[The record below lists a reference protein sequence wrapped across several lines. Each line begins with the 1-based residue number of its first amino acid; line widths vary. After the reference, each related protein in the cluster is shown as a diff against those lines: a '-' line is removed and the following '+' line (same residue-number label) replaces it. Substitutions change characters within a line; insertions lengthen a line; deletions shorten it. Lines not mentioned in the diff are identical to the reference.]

1 MTHRM
6 FLIAWL
12 VIVWMALWR
21 DPSIANLVGG
31 LLVAIGITWL
41 FPVPTRRSTLRVRP
55 LALLRFLG
63 HAAVAIVRA
72 NLVVAWE
79 VITPGNRTNE
89 GVVAVDLRED
99 HPVVITLVSHAI
111 GLAPGT
117 FVVDVEGEGDGDGSA
132 RIYVHVLHLREVEDV
147 RHEVLEL
154 ERLALAAV
162 ASQLHDE
169 EAAR

>member
-1 MTHRM
+1 MRYRI
-6 FLIAWL
+6 FLITWL
-12 VIVWMALWR
+12 VVVWMALWR

-41 FPVPTRRSTLRVRP
+41 FPIPAQRSTLRVRP
-55 LALLRFLG
+55 FALLRFLG
-63 HAAVAIVRA
+63 HATLAIIRA

-79 VITPGNRTNE
+79 VITPGNRTKE

-117 FVVDVEGEGDGDGSA
+117 FVVDVEDDGDGQA
-132 RIYVHVLHLREVEDV
+132 RIYVHVLHLREVEEV
-147 RHEVLEL
+147 REDVLEL

-162 ASQLHDE
+162 ASQLYDEE